1 MSSGRPFEALQI
13 KANYCVKDFSITF
26 HLRSAQHVRSAQHA
40 FGKQLLSQGKPYL
53 WNAAED
59 AEFIFRLRK
68 GSDR

>member
-13 KANYCVKDFSITF
+13 KANYRVKDFSIAF
-26 HLRSAQHVRSAQHA
+26 RLRSAQHA